1 MSDYCDPKFG
11 LPDASPFDILKRPR
25 AEASETCT
33 APLKRG
39 PKPKTKAQI
48 LVVNAESNIGY
59 SNHAGAAKTAK
70 IKGRL

>member
-1 MSDYCDPKFG
+1 MSNYAETRFG
-11 LPDASPFDILKRPR
+11 LPDDSPFDILKRPR
-25 AEASETCT
+25 AEVSETCT

-59 SNHAGAAKTAK
+59 SNQAGAAKTAK